1 MKIAVHIARVL
12 LGLMFVFFGLNGF
25 LQFMPM
31 GPMPPGLLGQFLT
44 AFTQS
49 HYAQVISA
57 FQILGGLLLLAN
69 RYVPLGLTILGP
81 VIVNILIFHIL
92 LAPSTIGPGILV
104 TILWFV
110 VFFYHRQYFS
120 GLFVQKAA

>member
-12 LGLMFVFFGLNGF
+12 LGLIFVVFGLNGF

-31 GPMPPGLLGQFLT
+31 GPMPSGLLGQFLT

-81 VIVNILIFHIL
+81 VVVNILIFHIL
-92 LAPSTIGPGILV
+92 LAPSTIGPGVLA
-104 TILWFV
+104 TILWFI